1 MTDLTFSPDGSLLAT
16 ASEDGTIRLWDPH
29 SGEQE
34 LVLHGTIGAVSAVSF
49 NRDDSQLAS
58 VGVEGVV
65 QIWALDL
72 DELID
77 IARSRLTRQLTDA
90 ECRQYLHASRCPD
103 EG

>member
-1 MTDLTFSPDGSLLAT
+1 
-16 ASEDGTIRLWDPH
+16 
-29 SGEQE
+29 
-34 LVLHGTIGAVSAVSF
+34 VSF
-49 NRDDSQLAS
+49 NRDGSQLAS

-65 QIWALDL
+65 RIWALDL

-103 EG
+103 AG